1 MPGLEDLDL
10 RHHPV
15 SEQRGWRKM
24 WHALE
29 RAYHLPSVGQ
39 FGATRCA
46 VLDVRQERSDAES
59 GLAVQELIDFVW

>member
-1 MPGLEDLDL
+1 VPRLEYLDL

-29 RAYHLPSVGQ
+29 RVDHLPSVRQ
-39 FGATRCA
+39 FGTTLWA

-59 GLAVQELIDFVW
+59 GFAVQELVDFVW